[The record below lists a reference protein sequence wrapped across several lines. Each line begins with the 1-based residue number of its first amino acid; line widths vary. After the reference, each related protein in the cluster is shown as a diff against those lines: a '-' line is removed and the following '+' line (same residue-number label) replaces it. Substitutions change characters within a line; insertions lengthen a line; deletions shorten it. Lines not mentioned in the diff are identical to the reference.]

1 MVIWYSWYT
10 ISLHW
15 LKYFLSIFFQ
25 ILEYFGHYSYLFSNK
40 FERCN
45 IPKLKNIY
53 IATDSIWSHFSF
65 GVYIYMFCACRI
77 FQNWC
82 WKYFLTFFT
91 DFLLTLNYKS
101 TIYMVFFLDLAPN
114 WLLDAFN
121 IYLTYFSRKDLF
133 KFLGGISYKYK
144 KISQIL
150 AYFGYYVYIIFC
162 HFH

>member
-1 MVIWYSWYT
+1 MYKNRVKQYNDFIRHRFWRGGILKKQKKKWSKCVW
-10 ISLHW
+10 SL
-15 LKYFLSIFFQ
+15 L
-25 ILEYFGHYSYLFSNK
+25 
-40 FERCN
+40 
-45 IPKLKNIY
+45 
-53 IATDSIWSHFSF
+53 SF
-65 GVYIYMFCACRI
+65 GVLFIMFCACRI

-133 KFLGGISYKYK
+133 KFLGDISYKYK

-150 AYFGYYVYIIFC
+150 AYFGYYVYIIFLP
-162 HFH
+162 FSLRIQNFGLWELLSFVLLNNLRL

>member
-1 MVIWYSWYT
+1 
-10 ISLHW
+10 
-15 LKYFLSIFFQ
+15 
-25 ILEYFGHYSYLFSNK
+25 
-40 FERCN
+40 
-45 IPKLKNIY
+45 
-53 IATDSIWSHFSF
+53 
-65 GVYIYMFCACRI
+65 
-77 FQNWC
+77 
-82 WKYFLTFFT
+82 
-91 DFLLTLNYKS
+91 
-101 TIYMVFFLDLAPN
+101 MVFFLDLAPN